1 MQSNAQESKNLCH
14 PNQVSQIPN
23 NIMMDVR
30 KEMLSTGSLNQKQP
44 NEMKSDMTVTQI
56 GFVSLAR
63 LLSKRALPRTMV
75 FCFAFGCNHRS
86 DRHSKNDTQCHL
98 FRFPT
103 NVKLRK
109 KWIELCRYVLGACF

>member
-1 MQSNAQESKNLCH
+1 MQQQIAIMKYHKIQPDTLCSLKYLVH
-14 PNQVSQIPN
+14 EKILYT
-23 NIMMDVR
+23 IELR
-30 KEMLSTGSLNQKQP
+30 KKFILLFCCWGFFPLG
-44 NEMKSDMTVTQI
+44 I
-56 GFVSLAR
+56 GCVSLAR